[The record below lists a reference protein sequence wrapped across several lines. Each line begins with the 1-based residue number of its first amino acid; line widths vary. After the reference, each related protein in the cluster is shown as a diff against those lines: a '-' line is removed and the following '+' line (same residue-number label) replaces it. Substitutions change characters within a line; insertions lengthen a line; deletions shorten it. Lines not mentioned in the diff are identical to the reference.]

1 MFSVFIREDS
11 TLITNLK
18 PQTVCVS
25 VCLKIA
31 PSKLSTVVEVLVGYL
46 YNKAGVGVGVYGASH
61 RVRGLGADPGG
72 TGTRA
77 ADAAP

>member
-1 MFSVFIREDS
+1 MV
-11 TLITNLK
+11 TNLK

-25 VCLKIA
+25 A
-31 PSKLSTVVEVLVGYL
+31 SKLLQARSTVVEVLVGYL
-46 YNKAGVGVGVYGASH
+46 YNEAGVGVGVYGASH

-72 TGTRA
+72 AGTRA